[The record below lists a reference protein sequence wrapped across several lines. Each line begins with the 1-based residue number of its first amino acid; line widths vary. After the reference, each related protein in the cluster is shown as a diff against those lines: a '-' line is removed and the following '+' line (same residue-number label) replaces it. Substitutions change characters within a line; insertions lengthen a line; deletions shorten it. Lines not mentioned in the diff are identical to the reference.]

1 MIVTPENRRNFFAA
15 KIMLIWLEKFREE
28 EEVVLYPCKHY
39 YNDNCINEWLRS
51 KDSCPI
57 CKRDIRRG
65 ILKSLKFFLKIT
77 SPIITI
83 FLKVSCSAIDFL
95 L

>member
-1 MIVTPENRRNFFAA
+1 MIVTTENCRNFFAA
-15 KIMLIWLEKFREE
+15 KIMLICLEKFSEE

-39 YNDNCINEWLRS
+39 YHENCINEWLRS
-51 KDSCPI
+51 KDSCLI